1 MTATIDADGTS
12 SAWSATGQAATPR
25 LASSQRRICGK
36 DHAAWRSSR
45 QNAGKPFSGQPDAR
59 CCASSTAYILNG
71 ENEGSLGLPAQGRDL
86 LGG

>member
-1 MTATIDADGTS
+1 MEIK
-12 SAWSATGQAATPR
+12 SA
-25 LASSQRRICGK
+25 
-36 DHAAWRSSR
+36 
-45 QNAGKPFSGQPDAR
+45 NAGKPFSGQPDAR